1 MENMTLVPTNAL
13 TQILEKLDNLE
24 VSVSSLTHRRANEL
38 LTHKEAQ
45 QLLKCSRNTLD
56 RKVDEGFI
64 TRIQED
70 KGKKILFKRSELEAY
85 LRKEREKE
93 RNKTLFLKTSKRVH
107 TL

>member
-24 VSVSSLTHRRANEL
+24 VSVSSLTHRRAKEL

-56 RKVDEGFI
+56 SYVYDGYF
-64 TRIQED
+64 TRIQES
-70 KGKKILFKRSELEAY
+70 KGKKILFKRSELEAFINN
-85 LRKEREKE
+85 EKTQK
-93 RNKTLFLKTSKRVH
+93 RTKTLFLKSNQRVR